1 MNIVMFTNTYAPHV
15 GGVARSVGR
24 FETAFRERGHRV
36 LVVAPVFE
44 DQPSD
49 EPDVVRVPALL
60 DINETG
66 FSFALPPPPAV
77 SRAVRTFGPD
87 VVHTHHPF
95 VLGDTALRIARM
107 LDTPIVLTH
116 HTLYE
121 RYVHVLGLER
131 APSAEIA
138 SSIATEYANQCE
150 YVIAP
155 TESIRELIINRGVAT
170 PVTVI
175 PTGVDLGEYRD
186 GDGGRARRRLGIP
199 ADAVVVGHVGRLSK
213 EKNLCFLAEAMAE
226 ALADVGHAVVLV
238 VGAGREGGAMQR
250 ILSARLSDE
259 RLVFAGAL
267 EGQDLVDAYHAMDVF
282 AFASKSETQGMVLAE
297 AMACGIPVV
306 GLDAPG
312 TRDIVRDGENGALVK
327 TETVEAFG
335 KTLRSTVDAEREE
348 RATLS
353 QGARQT
359 AENWST
365 ERCADRYLNLYEE
378 VCKTYR
384 AAHAESGRWNPGRG
398 ILEIARLWGKRIA
411 AGIKVLVGAGP

>member
-1 MNIVMFTNTYAPHV
+1 MASADVPIK
-15 GGVARSVGR
+15 G
-24 FETAFRERGHRV
+24 
-36 LVVAPVFE
+36 L
-44 DQPSD
+44 
-49 EPDVVRVPALL
+49 DVV
-60 DINETG
+60 I
-66 FSFALPPPPAV
+66 
-77 SRAVRTFGPD
+77 
-87 VVHTHHPF
+87 
-95 VLGDTALRIARM
+95 
-107 LDTPIVLTH
+107 
-116 HTLYE
+116 
-121 RYVHVLGLER
+121 
-131 APSAEIA
+131 
-138 SSIATEYANQCE
+138 
-150 YVIAP
+150 
-155 TESIRELIINRGVAT
+155 
-170 PVTVI
+170 
-175 PTGVDLGEYRD
+175 
-186 GDGGRARRRLGIP
+186 
-199 ADAVVVGHVGRLSK
+199 
-213 EKNLCFLAEAMAE
+213 E
-226 ALADVGHAVVLV
+226 ALARLAPQRPELRLQVIGTL
-238 VGAGREGGAMQR
+238 REGPTKRMIVRTGLADR
-250 ILSARLSDE
+250 VEFRSGLSREAIADTYR
-259 RLVFAGAL
+259 RAGLFISASRF
-267 EGQDLVDAYHAMDVF
+267 EGF
-282 AFASKSETQGMVLAE
+282 GFPPAE